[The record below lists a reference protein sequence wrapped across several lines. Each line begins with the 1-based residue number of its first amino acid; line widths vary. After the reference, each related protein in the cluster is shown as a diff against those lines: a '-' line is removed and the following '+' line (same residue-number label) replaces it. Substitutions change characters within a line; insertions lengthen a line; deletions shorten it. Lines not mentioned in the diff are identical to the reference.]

1 MHCIRDFTTPYWL
14 GRHNFKHPAK
24 ASNLH
29 IFKCLLSPFPE
40 FFARKLQI
48 KEKVPE
54 NNVKEGWG
62 FQHMVDMKQL
72 SEMYTER
79 KQFPLLKMNEMKK
92 QQDYFDLYMANKHTE
107 DMLLCGM
114 FANLYGGTMDY

>member
-1 MHCIRDFTTPYWL
+1 
-14 GRHNFKHPAK
+14 
-24 ASNLH
+24 
-29 IFKCLLSPFPE
+29 
-40 FFARKLQI
+40 
-48 KEKVPE
+48 
-54 NNVKEGWG
+54 
-62 FQHMVDMKQL
+62 MKQL